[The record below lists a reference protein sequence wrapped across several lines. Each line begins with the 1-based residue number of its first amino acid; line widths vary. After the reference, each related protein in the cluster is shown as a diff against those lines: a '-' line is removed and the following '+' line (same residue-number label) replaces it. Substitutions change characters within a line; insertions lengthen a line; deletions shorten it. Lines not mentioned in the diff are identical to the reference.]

1 MKAKRSNFFFLLKT
15 LTLIIT
21 LLMALVALT
30 LLVANTT
37 TYFHLTCPQWQDL
50 GMIRMHG
57 NRHGNVTLHNKGHYC
72 ILPLVCKWSYFHMTP
87 CITLIQNQAL
97 PQNSLHSQAQ
107 VPGPQQME
115 SIGGTTYFYM
125 QQAQQQPAVVSNQY

>member
-1 MKAKRSNFFFLLKT
+1 
-15 LTLIIT
+15 
-21 LLMALVALT
+21 
-30 LLVANTT
+30 
-37 TYFHLTCPQWQDL
+37 
-50 GMIRMHG
+50 MIRMHG
-57 NRHGNVTLHNKGHYC
+57 NRHENVTLHNKGHYC

-87 CITLIQNQAL
+87 CIALIQNQAL